1 MKLWIVLTA
10 SALNHP
16 EYTAKSQKPNIHGV
30 YGSEEEMLKH
40 AAPDY
45 TPQRFFDTGLWTWG
59 SSGTQFW
66 AVPFLADSR
75 ELRTVLGQQW
85 FAPSYKAPEPDQE
98 VVVAI
103 AGDSTP
109 HKARYVGDGVF
120 TLLGYHDGT
129 EELRAESVAAW
140 RPLPERG
147 EAWPVEPVSFQ
158 IRSF

>member
-10 SALNHP
+10 DALNHP
-16 EYTAKSQKPNIHGV
+16 EYGAKSQKPNIHGV

-40 AAPDY
+40 AAPAY
-45 TPQRFFDTGLWTWG
+45 TPQRFFDTGSWTWG
-59 SSGTQFW
+59 HPNSVQFW
-66 AVPFLADSR
+66 AVPFNPDGR
-75 ELRTVLGQQW
+75 ELRTALGQQW

-103 AGDSTP
+103 AGDATP
-109 HKARYVGDGVF
+109 HKARYLSDGVF
-120 TLLGYHDGT
+120 TLLGYPDGN
-129 EELRAESVAAW
+129 ELRAESVAAW